1 MTTQFGREVEAKKP
15 ATFEDAQDTIR
26 TGLERNADAANYVDW
41 LARLCGPYLGSK
53 CLEIGAGHGDL
64 AALLSDGRQYE
75 ASDLSD
81 ECLARLEARFATTP
95 NVNVRSVDLAHF
107 SDEDAFDSILLVNVL
122 EHIDD
127 DRGAVARLRR
137 GLTTGGR
144 LIVYLPA
151 FELLYSRFD
160 RDLGHHRR
168 YRKGPLGALLEE
180 EGFKVLDARY
190 VNMLGAFGW
199 FLYCRVL
206 GRDASDQITVSAC
219 DRFVVPVL
227 RRVERWVPPPFGL
240 SVLCVGEKL

>member
-1 MTTQFGREVEAKKP
+1 MNTQSGRGIEPKAP
-15 ATFEDAQDTIR
+15 ATFADSEGTIR
-26 TGLERNADAANYVDW
+26 TGLERNADAANYVGW
-41 LARLCGPYLGSK
+41 LAELCGPYVGST

-64 AALLSDGRQYE
+64 AALLSEGRHYE

-81 ECLARLEARFATTP
+81 ECLARLEARFAATP
-95 NVNVRSVDLAHF
+95 NVTVRAVDVAKF
-107 SDEDAFDSILLVNVL
+107 SDEEAFDSILLVNVL
-122 EHIDD
+122 EHIAD
-127 DRGAVARLRR
+127 DRGAVARLRS
-137 GLTTGGR
+137 GLKPGGR
-144 LIVYLPA
+144 LIVYVPA

-168 YRKGPLGALLEE
+168 YRKRPLRTLLEG

-206 GRDASDQITVSAC
+206 GRDASDQITVNAC